1 MYVKKTDL
9 MKAGRKI
16 GLYVVLALLLMWALG
31 PIYWIFISSISSRI
45 ELYIA
50 PLKHWIP
57 HQPTL
62 QNYKDIFISGTRY
75 KASVSIPSTEIV
87 LKGIR
92 NSLVLSFG
100 SAIILSLLAFITGY
114 SFSRFNFRGKNFLF
128 IFVLAMMP
136 LPIWISLIT
145 LYMMISALN
154 MVDSLPG
161 MILVFVAYGI
171 PLYTWLMRTYLES
184 VPVELE
190 DAARVDGCSRFRTMF
205 QITLPIVRP
214 GLTSVFLVAF
224 LTTWGNFWVPLIFS
238 DTPKSQPLT
247 VVLSLFIG
255 QFNVAWNA
263 LATAVVLT
271 IVPLLFIAFFFQRY
285 LVRGLTMGAIKE

>member
-1 MYVKKTDL
+1 MSVKKTDL
-9 MKAGRKI
+9 VKNGQKI
-16 GLYVVLALLLMWALG
+16 GLYIALALLLMWALG
-31 PIYWIFISSISSRI
+31 PLYWVFVSSISSRI

-57 HQPTL
+57 HRPTL
-62 QNYKDIFISGTRY
+62 QNYLDIFSPGPRY
-75 KASVSIPSTEIV
+75 KATVSIPSTTV
-87 LKGIR
+87 FLKAIR
-92 NSLVLSFG
+92 NSL
-100 SAIILSLLAFITGY
+100 ILSLGSAGILSFLAFITGY
-114 SFSRFNFRGKNFLF
+114 AFARFQFRGKNILF
-128 IFVLAMMP
+128 IVVLAMMP

-145 LYMMISALN
+145 LYLMVSALN
-154 MVDSLPG
+154 LTDSLPG
-161 MILVFVAYGI
+161 MLLVFVAYGI
-171 PLYTWLMRTYLES
+171 PLYTWLMRTYMES

-190 DAARVDGCSRFRTMF
+190 DAARVDGASRLRTMF
-205 QITLPIVRP
+205 QITLPIVKP

-238 DTPKSQPLT
+238 STPRSQPLT

-263 LATAVVLT
+263 LSTAVVLT